1 MKNWDIVNAKYITS
15 AVREEQYPVALTQVA
30 FIGRS
35 NVGKSSLINSLCR
48 HNGLA
53 RVSGTPGKTQ
63 TINFYEIDG
72 KCLEED
78 SDLRLK
84 FHFVDLPGYGFAKT
98 SKKDKEV
105 WGGFIGK
112 YLEKARGIVT
122 VCQLIDIRH
131 EPMPID
137 LECYNWLKDCGRRVL
152 VVLTK
157 ADKLSKN
164 QVASQVALFKR
175 ELHLEERDVVAYSSL
190 DNKQRGF
197 LIDRL
202 MEDVLPC

>member
-1 MKNWDIVNAKYITS
+1 M
-15 AVREEQYPVALTQVA
+15 
-30 FIGRS
+30 
-35 NVGKSSLINSLCR
+35 
-48 HNGLA
+48 
-53 RVSGTPGKTQ
+53 
-63 TINFYEIDG
+63 
-72 KCLEED
+72 
-78 SDLRLK
+78 
-84 FHFVDLPGYGFAKT
+84 
-98 SKKDKEV
+98 
-105 WGGFIGK
+105 
-112 YLEKARGIVT
+112 T